1 MFGQGI
7 ALGQGL
13 LSGKVKVFNDFIV
26 HTNIDAESGISIG
39 IEGPS
44 NAQMRHVDNEDGSIK
59 VQYKPMV
66 PGYYKIS
73 VKQNGLHLKGSPF
86 DVPVYDSKTG
96 PEQPFYP
103 KSSLA
108 GHQPY
113 PHLDDSVNYNS
124 HQNSTDNHNSQYQP
138 QYIID
143 SLIPEDDLTLEG
155 PFGNP
160 NKVKVS
166 GRGLYRGI
174 TNVQSEII
182 VDTRKAGL
190 GRVNWTVS
198 GPGNVQTRHV
208 HIVSGLHK
216 LYYIADTRG
225 LYIVKVKFNEQDVP
239 GSPFKLRIM

>member
-1 MFGQGI
+1 MFGHGI

-13 LSGKVKVFNDFIV
+13 LSGKAKVFNDFTV
-26 HTNIDAESGISIG
+26 HTNPDAESGISIG

-44 NAQMRHVDNEDGSIK
+44 NAQMRYTDNEDGSIK
-59 VQYKPMV
+59 VSYKPMV
-66 PGYYKIS
+66 PGYYKVT

-86 DVPVYDSKTG
+86 DVPIYDPSVGTD
-96 PEQPFYP
+96 QPFYP
-103 KSSLA
+103 KSSY
-108 GHQPY
+108 HNQPISQLDETTINHSNHY
-113 PHLDDSVNYNS
+113 NHHLD
-124 HQNSTDNHNSQYQP
+124 HNSSYQNLNDN
-138 QYIID
+138 YIDEESIG
-143 SLIPEDDLTLEG
+143 LEG

-160 NKVKVS
+160 SKVKVS

-190 GRVNWTVS
+190 GRVNWSIS

-216 LYYIADTRG
+216 LYYLADARG
-225 LYIVKVKFNEQDVP
+225 LYIVKIKFNELDVP
-239 GSPFKLRIM
+239 GSPYKLRIM

>member
-113 PHLDDSVNYNS
+113 PHLDDS
-124 HQNSTDNHNSQYQP
+124 
-138 QYIID
+138 
-143 SLIPEDDLTLEG
+143 G

-166 GRGLYRGI
+166 GRGLFRGI

-216 LYYIADTRG
+216 
-225 LYIVKVKFNEQDVP
+225 F
-239 GSPFKLRIM
+239 